1 MYHFETLDYKTNKHI
16 IIEDEDLKNV
26 LNIIL
31 KHDNK
36 KFSDNENSNVIFEDC
51 VGNKLLEIS
60 EKYLKVALGITKLR
74 KSIKLDKI
82 IEDFNKLNFKNVATI
97 TFQNLIHDGVIT
109 IWEHSSSDS
118 IYNESDDE
126 YLDNDVMSSCESE
139 YSVEQSMK
147 MKNIEISKK
156 QPKTTSKPSTRQS
169 TKPSTNPSTKPLTKI
184 STKTMKE
191 LEAENKKL
199 REQIDILKGF
209 VETYRQMSLKM
220 NKEAENVIK
229 TV

>member
-16 IIEDEDLKNV
+16 IIEDEDLKSV

-139 YSVEQSMK
+139 YSVEPMK
-147 MKNIEISKK
+147 MKNIEILKK

-169 TKPSTNPSTKPLTKI
+169 TKTSTNL
-184 STKTMKE
+184 STKTPTKTPTKTILE

>member
-1 MYHFETLDYKTNKHI
+1 MYHFETLDYKTNQPI

-82 IEDFNKLNFKNVATI
+82 IDDFNKLNLKNVATI

-126 YLDNDVMSSCESE
+126 YLDNDEISSCESE
-139 YSVEQSMK
+139 YSIEQSMK
-147 MKNIEISKK
+147 IKDVKISKK
-156 QPKTTSKPSTRQS
+156 HPNTTTKASTRQSTRQS
-169 TKPSTNPSTKPLTKI
+169 TKP

-199 REQIDILKGF
+199 RGQIEILKGF
-209 VETYRQMSLKM
+209 VDTYRQMSLKM

-229 TV
+229 TI

>member
-1 MYHFETLDYKTNKHI
+1 MYHFETLDYKTNQPI

-36 KFSDNENSNVIFEDC
+36 KFSDNEDSNVIFEDC

-74 KSIKLDKI
+74 KSNKLDKI
-82 IEDFNKLNFKNVATI
+82 IADFNKLNFKIVASI
-97 TFQNLIHDGVIT
+97 TFKNLIHDGVIT

-126 YLDNDVMSSCESE
+126 YLDNDEISSCESE
-139 YSVEQSMK
+139 YSIEQSLK
-147 MKNIEISKK
+147 IKNVETSRKKPKIVPISAIKAG
-156 QPKTTSKPSTRQS
+156 TRQS
-169 TKPSTNPSTKPLTKI
+169 IKTSSKTTKD
-184 STKTMKE
+184 

-199 REQIDILKGF
+199 REQIEILKGF
-209 VETYRQMSLKM
+209 VDTYRQMSLKM
-220 NKEAENVIK
+220 NKAAENVIK
-229 TV
+229 TI

>member
-1 MYHFETLDYKTNKHI
+1 MYHFETLDYKTNQPI

-82 IEDFNKLNFKNVATI
+82 IDDFNKLNLKNVATI
-97 TFQNLIHDGVIT
+97 TFQNLIHEGVIT
-109 IWEHSSSDS
+109 IWEHSLLVSH
-118 IYNESDDE
+118 IY
-126 YLDNDVMSSCESE
+126 
-139 YSVEQSMK
+139 
-147 MKNIEISKK
+147 
-156 QPKTTSKPSTRQS
+156 RQS
-169 TKPSTNPSTKPLTKI
+169 
-184 STKTMKE
+184 
-191 LEAENKKL
+191 
-199 REQIDILKGF
+199 
-209 VETYRQMSLKM
+209 
-220 NKEAENVIK
+220 
-229 TV
+229 